1 MIPINMHEKGGKYT
15 VGTLFRKGRKV
26 RNELGM
32 KKRVADLERKVKIQQ
47 LIIEI
52 LFEFSRSVAN
62 ANGKDLLSYQ
72 QLNSPSPYS
81 SKKVRM
87 LFDKV
92 RKFGKGTFDKD
103 RKAGNPESPQCR
115 HFNYRDRSV
124 T

>member
-1 MIPINMHEKGGKYT
+1 M
-15 VGTLFRKGRKV
+15 GTFFQKV

-32 KKRVADLERKVKIQQ
+32 KKRVADLERKVKKQQ

-62 ANGKDLLSYQ
+62 ADGKDLLSYQ
-72 QLNSPSPYS
+72 QLNSPSTYS

-103 RKAGNPESPQCR
+103 RMSR
-115 HFNYRDRSV
+115 
-124 T
+124 